1 MGFQISQ
8 SPTSPNYPV
17 PATPPHSGAI
27 STAEIKARMEVMFAD
42 RDRDRRARNT
52 I

>member
-1 MGFQISQ
+1 MGFQIPQ
-8 SPTSPNYPV
+8 SSTSPIT
-17 PATPPHSGAI
+17 ATNSAPRGGAI